1 MIVAVGKRI
10 DRAYGTAKKKQVR
23 LALTWAMRTQRRK
36 VVASMADGG
45 YVIWVGL
52 AVSYFF
58 LCRAS
63 RLWAYAHGQVHP
75 EFCLTWNCLIFFHGG
90 VQVAFEDRS
99 TATAI
104 QVKILVSNC
113 VQKRAGCTVTRTRLQ
128 KETEAGGASIG
139 AFEALLD
146 LLNVYPQIPGGASL
160 TVRSTSLGWEVFTRT
175 GAVTTLILIVASNG
189 RDPMKLALHSG
200 RIGGAPS

>member
-1 MIVAVGKRI
+1 M
-10 DRAYGTAKKKQVR
+10 
-23 LALTWAMRTQRRK
+23 
-36 VVASMADGG
+36 
-45 YVIWVGL
+45 
-52 AVSYFF
+52 
-58 LCRAS
+58 
-63 RLWAYAHGQVHP
+63 
-75 EFCLTWNCLIFFHGG
+75 
-90 VQVAFEDRS
+90 AFEDRS
-99 TATAI
+99 TASAI

-200 RIGGAPS
+200 RIGGCLLYTSPSPRD